1 LSTGSTV
8 HARVVAHVG
17 KNTWRLAIG
26 NRTVTARVAVPV
38 RLGEHF
44 LARVERNGS
53 EIILRQI
60 QRTSGQS
67 TLTRVLSAA
76 GVPQNA
82 VSQTILAHFVHAQH
96 SLDPARIA
104 RLYRMAERVGVR
116 SPREAR
122 LLSVLAGKGIEPSDE
137 SSFRRL
143 IGSLDS
149 LSAHDQ
155 RDQGEPNAGG
165 GGGRRHPDPRRR
177 ERDSNQP
184 ERLKQ
189 ELKSAITRTDDSTT
203 SPLPVFNHLASDEGH
218 WVVIPISLS
227 VGEESRRANLRLYR
241 KDLADPFSHGV
252 LDVELSGR
260 RMSFSMDREKG
271 GYRVIVRAASQD
283 DRVARSLA
291 DLLANTSVISEVL
304 FTDRPEGF
312 DGFSTEDLSAIV
324 YGVDTDV

>member
-1 LSTGSTV
+1 
-8 HARVVAHVG
+8 
-17 KNTWRLAIG
+17 
-26 NRTVTARVAVPV
+26 
-38 RLGEHF
+38 
-44 LARVERNGS
+44 
-53 EIILRQI
+53 
-60 QRTSGQS
+60 
-67 TLTRVLSAA
+67 
-76 GVPQNA
+76 